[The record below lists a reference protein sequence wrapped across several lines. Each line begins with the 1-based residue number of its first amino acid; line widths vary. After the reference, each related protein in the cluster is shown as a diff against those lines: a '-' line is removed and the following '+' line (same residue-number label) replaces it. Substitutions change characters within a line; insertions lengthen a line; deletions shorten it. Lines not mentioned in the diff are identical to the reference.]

1 MNNYFTYFCV
11 HTHLG
16 VNNICTAV
24 GLNKNRLRKF
34 TFVGDKQL
42 QKKECGHFEQR
53 ISSKESN
60 ATLAVVGLNHK
71 RTVYIAFAKFS
82 EPKKFI
88 RLLNKVEERYIQEQ
102 QPN

>member
-1 MNNYFTYFCV
+1 MELT
-11 HTHLG
+11 
-16 VNNICTAV
+16 
-24 GLNKNRLRKF
+24 
-34 TFVGDKQL
+34 TFVQQL
-42 QKKECGHFEQR
+42 GSTITGYANSLSLGTNSCKKKEGGHFEQR
-53 ISSKESN
+53 ISSKKSN

-88 RLLNKVEERYIQEQ
+88 RLLNKVEEKYIQEQ